1 MPAVDPVLFLKLL
14 VRELWYLVVL
24 KVLVRLFHTLCG
36 MVKMVYRIL
45 EEREKKY
52 NCSFDKFI
60 LESVRCLKETKS
72 CALLIKPNNML
83 NLLL

>member
-45 EEREKKY
+45 EERE
-52 NCSFDKFI
+52 
-60 LESVRCLKETKS
+60 
-72 CALLIKPNNML
+72 
-83 NLLL
+83 